1 MIERVS
7 SDSEGMAT
15 FKCPK
20 CQMTRTADISK
31 YKGSKTA
38 VKMNCK
44 CRCGHTFKVLV
55 ERRRQKRIK
64 TNLSGIYICVS
75 DGEEAG
81 YGFTT
86 VSNISH
92 SGVRFKLNPP
102 QDISSCDTLIV
113 VCFQEDHEQRTLI
126 KEDGIIRNS
135 NGAYIGVEF
144 CPEDAADRSLEFYL
158 YRQ

>member
-1 MIERVS
+1 MTESVS
-7 SDSEGMAT
+7 FDSEGMAA

-31 YKGSKTA
+31 YRGAKTA

-44 CRCGHTFKVLV
+44 CKCGHTFKVLV

-64 TNLSGIYICVS
+64 TNLSGIYICVGP
-75 DGEEAG
+75 GEENG
-81 YGFTT
+81 HGFIT

-102 QDISSCDTLIV
+102 LDVGRCDKLIV
-113 VCFQEDHEQRTLI
+113 VCFQDDHDQRTLI
-126 KEDGIIRNS
+126 KEDGIIRNQ
-135 NGAYIGVEF
+135 NRATIGVEF